1 VITETEP
8 GFEEL
13 AGCLERLVG
22 WLRRSTAIP
31 GYSVTSRLTLTRLY
45 VDGPA
50 RISDLAPLEGVTQP
64 AMTGLVNRLEGE
76 GLVRRSADPTDAR
89 AALVALTDA
98 GRAFVDARRAER
110 VRVLGARVQRLSEA
124 DRRAILD
131 ALPAL
136 DRLSNLPDP
145 SDPRPRPAPAT
156 KT

>member
-1 VITETEP
+1 MITETEP
-8 GFEEL
+8 GLEEL

-22 WLRRSTAIP
+22 WLRRRTAIP

-45 VDGPA
+45 GDGPA
-50 RISDLAPLEGVTQP
+50 RISDLARLEGVTQP

-98 GRAFVDARRAER
+98 GHAFVEARRAER
-110 VRVLGARVQRLSEA
+110 IRVLSERVERLPAA

-145 SDPRPRPAPAT
+145 V
-156 KT
+156 